1 MASPAQQF
9 RQRII
14 IAVFITFLTSL
25 AQAQT
30 NKALS
35 LGGVDGY
42 VSFGAASSLGLPNFT
57 LETWL
62 RRDGV
67 GASAYTGGGGVT
79 AIPLITKGRGEDD
92 GSNVDMNYFL
102 GIRASDGVLVADFED
117 KDTGANHPIAGLTT
131 IRNNTWY
138 HVAVTYNGSQ
148 WQLFL
153 NGVLEAELT
162 VNKLPR
168 NDSIQPPALGAALDS
183 TGAPQGFFAGAIDE
197 ARIWNYARPQQ
208 QIKDG
213 MRQQISSATGLIAR
227 WGLNEGGGTAIT
239 DSSGRGINGTIQ
251 GTNWLW
257 TGGVTFTGNQ
267 APTLPVLVSPANNA
281 LNISTAPN
289 LSVTVADPDS
299 SNLIVTYYGKVAGSA
314 GADFSLIALPDTQ
327 YYASNLNGGTTAMF
341 TAQTQWIVN
350 QRAARNIAYVAH
362 LGDCVEHGNNTS
374 EWNNVDTAMRGLEN
388 SATTGLSEG
397 VPFGIA
403 VGNHDQ
409 SPLGNPDGNTTKL
422 YNQFFGTARFFK
434 RSYYGG
440 RYGSNQDN
448 HFQLFSASG
457 MDFIVLYPEFDETPD
472 AAILNWA
479 DNLLKTYNN
488 RRAIVVS
495 HYLLN
500 LNGTFSPQGQ
510 AVYDAL
516 KNNSNLML
524 LLCGHVPGESR
535 RQDNFNGQTVHTLL
549 ADFQDLRNGGDGWLR
564 MLEFSPTNNQVR
576 VKTYSPT
583 LNIYDQTATSQFTL
597 AYNLQDSGFTT
608 IRANPNIASG
618 TVATNNWSGLQP
630 NTEYEWYVTVGDG
643 FSSVTSP
650 HWKFKTGAN

>member
-1 MASPAQQF
+1 MVSRTQQL
-9 RQRII
+9 II
-14 IAVFITFLTSL
+14 TVFITFLPSS
-25 AQAQT
+25 AQSQT

-42 VSFGAASSLGLPNFT
+42 VSFGPAPSLGLTNFT
-57 LETWL
+57 LETWF

-67 GASAYTGGGGVT
+67 GAAAYTGGGGVT
-79 AIPLITKGRGEDD
+79 AIPLFTKGRGEDD

-131 IRNNTWY
+131 LRNNTWY
-138 HVAVTYNGSQ
+138 HAAVTYNGSQ

-153 NGVLEAELT
+153 NGILEAELI

-168 NDSIQPPALGAALDS
+168 NDSIQPPALGSALDS
-183 TGAPQGFFAGAIDE
+183 TGAPQGFFAGVLDE

-213 MRQQISSATGLIAR
+213 MRQQIASAIGLIAR
-227 WGLNEGGGTAIT
+227 WGLNEGGGTAVT

-257 TGGVTFTGNQ
+257 TGGVVFTGNQ

-289 LSVTVADPDS
+289 LSVAVSDPDS
-299 SNLIVTYYGKVAGSA
+299 NNLIVTYYGKVAGSA

-388 SATTGLSEG
+388 STTTGLSEG

-409 SPLGNPDGNTTKL
+409 SPLGNPDGSTTKL

-457 MDFIVLYPEFDETPD
+457 MDFIVLYLEYDETPD
-472 AAILNWA
+472 AAILSWA

-516 KNNSNLML
+516 KNNSNLIL
-524 LLCGHVPGESR
+524 LLCGHVPGENR
-535 RQDNFNGQTVHTLL
+535 RQDNFNGQTVHTIL

-564 MLEFSPTNNQVR
+564 MLEFSPTNNQLR

-608 IRANPNIASG
+608 IKANPNIASG
-618 TVATNNWSGLQP
+618 TVATGNWSGLQP

-643 FSSVTSP
+643 FNSVTSP

>member
-1 MASPAQQF
+1 MVSRTQQL
-9 RQRII
+9 II
-14 IAVFITFLTSL
+14 TVFITFLPSS
-25 AQAQT
+25 AQSQT

-42 VSFGAASSLGLPNFT
+42 VSFGPAPSLGLTNFT
-57 LETWL
+57 LETWF

-67 GASAYTGGGGVT
+67 GAAAYTGGGGVT
-79 AIPLITKGRGEDD
+79 AIPLFTKGRGEDD

-131 IRNNTWY
+131 LRNNTWY
-138 HVAVTYNGSQ
+138 HAAVTYNGSQ

-168 NDSIQPPALGAALDS
+168 NDSIQPPALGSALDS
-183 TGAPQGFFAGAIDE
+183 TGAPQGFFAGVLDE

-213 MRQQISSATGLIAR
+213 MRQQIASAIGLIAR
-227 WGLNEGGGTAIT
+227 WGLNEGGGTAVT

-257 TGGVTFTGNQ
+257 TGGVVFTGNQ

-289 LSVTVADPDS
+289 LSVAVSDPDS
-299 SNLIVTYYGKVAGSA
+299 NNLIVTYYGKVAGSA

-388 SATTGLSEG
+388 STTTGLSEG

-409 SPLGNPDGNTTKL
+409 SPLGNPDGSTTKL

-457 MDFIVLYPEFDETPD
+457 MDFIVLYLEYDETPD
-472 AAILNWA
+472 AAILSWA

-524 LLCGHVPGESR
+524 LLCGHVPGENR

-564 MLEFSPTNNQVR
+564 MLEFSPASNQVR

-608 IRANPNIASG
+608 IKANPNIASG
-618 TVATNNWSGLQP
+618 AVATKNWSGLQP

-643 FSSVTSP
+643 FNSVTSP